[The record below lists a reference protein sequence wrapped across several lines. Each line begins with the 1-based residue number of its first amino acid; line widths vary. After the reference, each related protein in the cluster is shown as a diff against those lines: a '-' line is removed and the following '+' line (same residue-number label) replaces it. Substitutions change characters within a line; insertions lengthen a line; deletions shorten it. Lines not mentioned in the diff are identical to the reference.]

1 MMRQNRFLLAGA
13 VVLALAFLVVPVA
26 AAPVFSSISPA
37 TGPIAGGTSVT
48 ITGTGFIDVTSVTFG
63 GTAATTFTNSSTT
76 TTITATTPAHAAGA
90 VSVIITT
97 ADGSTATGSFTYTSA
112 PTITSLSPSSATN
125 GGWQTIQIT
134 GTGFGTSGTAVTL
147 TKSGESTITGTLTG
161 TDAAT
166 SISRNFNLIG
176 VTTGTWTLVVLNSDG
191 GTVSYSFTVSS
202 ATAATVTSISPTSGI
217 TNDTVSV
224 TIAGTGF
231 TPASAKIRLYRSGNY
246 LIGTVNSGGSATSL
260 TGSFDLDY
268 ATPATYDVCVLSDG
282 SEASKVC
289 GPTFIVKPENAV
301 NGSLYF
307 SSTPSGA
314 SIYVDSTYKGKT
326 PMTLDNVV
334 PGTHTIKIEKAQYDD
349 YTKSVTVVAG
359 EEVTVSASLTYKTSA
374 TTATPTTV
382 MITTATLPP
391 TTVKSTAVVPTAW
404 PSDTPVPESP
414 VSFVVIAGALAAVVI
429 LVRKQQ

>member
-1 MMRQNRFLLAGA
+1 M
-13 VVLALAFLVVPVA
+13 
-26 AAPVFSSISPA
+26 
-37 TGPIAGGTSVT
+37 
-48 ITGTGFIDVTSVTFG
+48 
-63 GTAATTFTNSSTT
+63 
-76 TTITATTPAHAAGA
+76 
-90 VSVIITT
+90 
-97 ADGSTATGSFTYTSA
+97 
-112 PTITSLSPSSATN
+112 
-125 GGWQTIQIT
+125 
-134 GTGFGTSGTAVTL
+134 
-147 TKSGESTITGTLTG
+147 
-161 TDAAT
+161 
-166 SISRNFNLIG
+166 
-176 VTTGTWTLVVLNSDG
+176 
-191 GTVSYSFTVSS
+191 
-202 ATAATVTSISPTSGI
+202 
-217 TNDTVSV
+217 
-224 TIAGTGF
+224 
-231 TPASAKIRLYRSGNY
+231 
-246 LIGTVNSGGSATSL
+246 

-334 PGTHTIKIEKAQYDD
+334 PGTHSIKIEKAQYVD

-374 TTATPTTV
+374 TTATPTTIIV
-382 MITTATLPP
+382 TTATLPP

-414 VSFVVIAGALAAVVI
+414 ISFVVIAGALAAFVV
-429 LVRKQQ
+429 LVRKQE